1 MSISTSPAPAAPDA
15 AGTPRAADLP
25 DAPGTGTL
33 AWVGPFA
40 VFMAWLAL
48 DGQLPLEQP
57 VKEIVRDL
65 VILGSILFFSRR
77 VLSEHA
83 RRAPH
88 WKTSI
93 VLGIAVCALWVGPDL
108 LVPGWRSSPIFQNG
122 ITGTLKT
129 SIAPAELTPLM
140 LVLRTARA
148 ALLVPILE
156 ELFWRGWLPRWLQ
169 DTRFQRVPL
178 GTFTTFAFWATAAL
192 FAAEHGPYWEVGLL
206 CGIIYNWWMQRTRS
220 LGDLILVH
228 ATTNLALSLFVIAT
242 GRWTFW
248 M

>member
-1 MSISTSPAPAAPDA
+1 MSISTPVAPAAPDDA
-15 AGTPRAADLP
+15 PAPPTPDVP
-25 DAPGTGTL
+25 DAPGTGTI

-40 VFMAWLAL
+40 VFMVWLAL
-48 DGQLPLEQP
+48 DSQLPLEQP
-57 VKEIVRDL
+57 LKEIVRDL

-77 VLSEHA
+77 VLALHA
-83 RRAPH
+83 RRAPY
-88 WKTSI
+88 WLASI
-93 VLGIAVCALWVGPDL
+93 ALGIAVCALWVAPDL
-108 LVPGWRSSPIFQNG
+108 LVPGWRQSGIFQNG

-129 SIAPAELTPLM
+129 SIPPEELTPLM

-178 GTFTTFAFWATAAL
+178 GTYTTFAFWATAAL

-206 CGIIYNWWMQRTRS
+206 CGIIYNWWMKRTRS

-228 ATTNLALSLFVIAT
+228 ATTNLALSLFVIVT
-242 GRWTFW
+242 RRWTFW